1 MLFSSSSFSEVALAD
16 IKLERREFYFE
27 ISPTLNETWTSLVA
41 PVIGTTLTTL
51 DSASSFSEV
60 AFSQLSM
67 AGLSLRS
74 KRETW
79 SDRFIDTTTSE
90 TWSNVSPSG
99 SETWST
105 ISPSSNETWVDKNLT
120 IIQDNNM
127 ASTYTAN
134 SGVEKIGAGEQAGA
148 WGTTTN
154 NNLDIL
160 DRAINGVG
168 AITLSGTTHTLTT
181 SDGTLSDGGFKVL
194 VLGGSPSGTN
204 TITISPNDQ
213 DKMYFVQNGTN
224 QTVTF
229 TQGSGANVSI
239 VAGSKGMIYADGA
252 GSGAAVVD
260 LTASIDVSALRL
272 AGTAITSTAAELN
285 KLDGVNSTTA
295 ELNIVDGD
303 TSVGTTAV
311 AAGDGIVTND
321 AGTMRHTTAA
331 TFSTYFNANLV
342 EVPTALNM
350 SGTVTL
356 TPSGAQSVYQRLT
369 VASGSQTLRIAITNL
384 LAGQHVIIDKTTSA
398 NSLTID
404 WTNSSAVTSSGITLG
419 SSVEFA
425 IGIFNGAGFSFT
437 ETVKFQVLH
446 EYTINIG
453 SRVY

>member
-1 MLFSSSSFSEVALAD
+1 
-16 IKLERREFYFE
+16 
-27 ISPTLNETWTSLVA
+27 
-41 PVIGTTLTTL
+41 
-51 DSASSFSEV
+51 
-60 AFSQLSM
+60 
-67 AGLSLRS
+67 
-74 KRETW
+74 
-79 SDRFIDTTTSE
+79 
-90 TWSNVSPSG
+90 
-99 SETWST
+99 
-105 ISPSSNETWVDKNLT
+105 
-120 IIQDNNM
+120 M

-134 SGVEKIGAGEQAGA
+134 SGIEKIGAGEQAGA

-181 SDGTLSDGGFKVL
+181 SDGSLSDGGYKVI

-213 DKMYFVQNGTN
+213 DKMYFVQNSTN

-272 AGTAITSTAAELN
+272 AGTAVTSTAAELN

-342 EVPTALNM
+342 SVPSAITA
-350 SGTVTL
+350 SSATL
-356 TPSGAQSVYQRLT
+356 TPSSAQSIYQKVDTSSNNVALT
-369 VASGSQTLRIAITNL
+369 LAIGSLAIGQYIIVDKTSSSNTLTLAYPSNSQGVSLGNSVSFAIAINQN
-384 LAGQHVIIDKTTSA
+384 G
-398 NSLTID
+398 TIF
-404 WTNSSAVTSSGITLG
+404 TF
-419 SSVEFA
+419 VES
-425 IGIFNGAGFSFT
+425 I
-437 ETVKFQVLH
+437 K
-446 EYTINIG
+446 Y
-453 SRVY
+453 

>member
-1 MLFSSSSFSEVALAD
+1 
-16 IKLERREFYFE
+16 
-27 ISPTLNETWTSLVA
+27 
-41 PVIGTTLTTL
+41 
-51 DSASSFSEV
+51 
-60 AFSQLSM
+60 
-67 AGLSLRS
+67 
-74 KRETW
+74 
-79 SDRFIDTTTSE
+79 
-90 TWSNVSPSG
+90 
-99 SETWST
+99 
-105 ISPSSNETWVDKNLT
+105 
-120 IIQDNNM
+120 M

-134 SGVEKIGAGEQAGA
+134 SGIEKIGAGEQAGA

-181 SDGTLSDGGFKVL
+181 SDGSLSDGGFKVL

-285 KLDGVNSTTA
+285 ILDGVTSTAT

-331 TFSTYFNANLV
+331 TFSTYFNANV
-342 EVPTALNM
+342 YSAPSAIT
-350 SGTVTL
+350 STSTL
-356 TPSGAQSVYQRLT
+356 TPSAAQSIYQRVDTSGGNVTVTLAIGSLAIGQYIILDKTSSSNTMT
-369 VASGSQTLRIAITNL
+369 VAYPSNSQGVSLGNSASFAVAINQNGS
-384 LAGQHVIIDKTTSA
+384 
-398 NSLTID
+398 
-404 WTNSSAVTSSGITLG
+404 
-419 SSVEFA
+419 
-425 IGIFNGAGFSFT
+425 IFTFIESI
-437 ETVKFQVLH
+437 KF
-446 EYTINIG
+446 
-453 SRVY
+453 

>member
-1 MLFSSSSFSEVALAD
+1 
-16 IKLERREFYFE
+16 
-27 ISPTLNETWTSLVA
+27 
-41 PVIGTTLTTL
+41 
-51 DSASSFSEV
+51 
-60 AFSQLSM
+60 
-67 AGLSLRS
+67 
-74 KRETW
+74 
-79 SDRFIDTTTSE
+79 
-90 TWSNVSPSG
+90 
-99 SETWST
+99 
-105 ISPSSNETWVDKNLT
+105 
-120 IIQDNNM
+120 M

-134 SGVEKIGAGEQAGA
+134 SGIEKIGAGEQAGA

-181 SDGTLSDGGFKVL
+181 SDGSLSDGGFKVL

-272 AGTAITSTAAELN
+272 AGTAVTSTAAELN

-331 TFSTYFNANLV
+331 TFSTYFNANV
-342 EVPTALNM
+342 YSAPSAIT
-350 SGTVTL
+350 STSTL
-356 TPSGAQSVYQRLT
+356 TPSAAQSIYQRVDTSGGNVTVTLAIGSLAIGQYIILDKTSSSNTMT
-369 VASGSQTLRIAITNL
+369 VAYPSNSQGVSLGNSASFAVAINQNGSIYTFIESI
-384 LAGQHVIIDKTTSA
+384 
-398 NSLTID
+398 
-404 WTNSSAVTSSGITLG
+404 
-419 SSVEFA
+419 
-425 IGIFNGAGFSFT
+425 
-437 ETVKFQVLH
+437 KF
-446 EYTINIG
+446 
-453 SRVY
+453 

>member
-1 MLFSSSSFSEVALAD
+1 
-16 IKLERREFYFE
+16 
-27 ISPTLNETWTSLVA
+27 
-41 PVIGTTLTTL
+41 
-51 DSASSFSEV
+51 
-60 AFSQLSM
+60 
-67 AGLSLRS
+67 
-74 KRETW
+74 
-79 SDRFIDTTTSE
+79 
-90 TWSNVSPSG
+90 
-99 SETWST
+99 
-105 ISPSSNETWVDKNLT
+105 
-120 IIQDNNM
+120 M

-134 SGVEKIGAGEQAGA
+134 SGIEKIGAGEQAGA

-181 SDGTLSDGGFKVL
+181 SDGSLSDGGFKVL

-285 KLDGVNSTTA
+285 ILDGVTSTAT

-331 TFSTYFNANLV
+331 TFSTYFNANV
-342 EVPTALNM
+342 YSAPSAIT
-350 SGTVTL
+350 STSTL
-356 TPSGAQSVYQRLT
+356 TPSAAQSIYQRVDTSGGNVTVTLAIGSLAIGQYIILDKTSSSNIMT
-369 VASGSQTLRIAITNL
+369 VAYPSNSQGVSLGNSASFAVAINQNGS
-384 LAGQHVIIDKTTSA
+384 
-398 NSLTID
+398 
-404 WTNSSAVTSSGITLG
+404 
-419 SSVEFA
+419 
-425 IGIFNGAGFSFT
+425 IFTFIESI
-437 ETVKFQVLH
+437 KF
-446 EYTINIG
+446 
-453 SRVY
+453 